1 MGGVTIAHQ
10 HEIATDESFASSYPA
25 NMNSTNNVDQEQ
37 FNQLLAT
44 SGQWPTNDLPV
55 EDLTGE
61 VQDLMMRESMNSWLQ
76 PWMGENAA
84 CLTDF
89 DTQMYAQSIQLED
102 LFGQDQLNFTQ
113 DMTQSSF
120 YDELTFAHEESS
132 LDTSAPTSS
141 ASSPSDSSAHISP
154 IVQPVTDIMID
165 TLDEESVGELEEVN
179 VVLQVDSPMPTV
191 ATANVAD
198 IATDIPQERVVENVL
213 KRRRGSSSSEESS
226 DGSSSSEE
234 ESDSEDEN
242 EIIPTTVAN
251 MNSRR
256 RASYSSSDDSESD
269 AEPIHHHHRSRAS
282 SPSAGPY
289 MYMHKRQ
296 IEETLLDRIT
306 NQLNPEKLP
315 GILPILSSEK
325 ASNQQEDEVEIDLSC
340 LAREQLVQVL
350 SYVDACILE
359 QNGGPAVNVDN
370 YITKKP
376 AKKGPRTRPAL
387 NHSVTATPA
396 AVVMEEPKRRPA
408 KQRSRKPCKP
418 TRTKSRAELTEDIDA
433 DSSSSE
439 SANET
444 ISSSKSAFVN
454 GPMSMASLSKNTS
467 TALPSS
473 TKLKNGRHNISHST
487 MASSKKSSSH
497 HSSNTSKACKKQN
510 RRKADDDAMVA
521 SSIHVFP
528 DPDSIAS
535 SRPKRRAAIH
545 KRRLLEEML
554 APSDNEADEDSE
566 DSVLVVYSD
575 EQMDLQ
581 VVDNRTIMHQ
591 VPVPVQLISTQTEV
605 VAIATAT
612 TDTEDSEDTDEDI
625 DIMC

>member
-1 MGGVTIAHQ
+1 
-10 HEIATDESFASSYPA
+10 
-25 NMNSTNNVDQEQ
+25 
-37 FNQLLAT
+37 
-44 SGQWPTNDLPV
+44 
-55 EDLTGE
+55 
-61 VQDLMMRESMNSWLQ
+61 
-76 PWMGENAA
+76 
-84 CLTDF
+84 
-89 DTQMYAQSIQLED
+89 
-102 LFGQDQLNFTQ
+102 
-113 DMTQSSF
+113 
-120 YDELTFAHEESS
+120 
-132 LDTSAPTSS
+132 
-141 ASSPSDSSAHISP
+141 
-154 IVQPVTDIMID
+154 MID
-165 TLDEESVGELEEVN
+165 TLDEEIVGELED
-179 VVLQVDSPMPTV
+179 QVQIDSPMPTV
-191 ATANVAD
+191 ATTEEETVVSD
-198 IATDIPQERVVENVL
+198 MITTDIVQDRIVENVM
-213 KRRRGSSSSEESS
+213 KRRRGSSSSEGSS
-226 DGSSSSEE
+226 DSSSSSEE
-234 ESDSEDEN
+234 ESDSEDDDEN

-269 AEPIHHHHRSRAS
+269 AEPIHHSHRSRAS
-282 SPSAGPY
+282 SPSASPY
-289 MYMHKRQ
+289 LYMHKRQ

-306 NQLNPEKLP
+306 NNLNPEKLP

-376 AKKGPRTRPAL
+376 TKKGPRTRPAL
-387 NHSVTATPA
+387 NHSASSPVAAA
-396 AVVMEEPKRRPA
+396 AVVVEEPRRRPA
-408 KQRSRKPCKP
+408 KQRTRKPCKP

-439 SANET
+439 SVGEV
-444 ISSSKSAFVN
+444 ISSSKSSFVN

-467 TALPSS
+467 GALSTSS
-473 TKLKNGRHNISHST
+473 AKSRNGRHNHST
-487 MASSKKSSSH
+487 MAGSKKTSHHYNSSSKP
-497 HSSNTSKACKKQN
+497 CKKQN
-510 RRKADDDAMVA
+510 RRKADDDAVVA
-521 SSIHVFP
+521 SSINVFP